1 MFVLQNSL
9 LRECKE
15 KLQTGRVFANCILTK
30 GFYLKYI
37 KISENSVIKK
47 IQFKNGQK
55 NRIHT
60 SSKEKR
66 TESNRC
72 MKRYSTSFVIRK
84 IQVKT
89 TKRYTTAHF

>member
-47 IQFKNGQK
+47 NSI
-55 NRIHT
+55 
-60 SSKEKR
+60 
-66 TESNRC
+66 
-72 MKRYSTSFVIRK
+72 
-84 IQVKT
+84 
-89 TKRYTTAHF
+89 